1 MIDGKHRRRRHSSR
15 NKTAWGVAFLALA
28 VTAGIG
34 MQAVGR
40 RLAGRLP
47 HSQASRYQQA
57 RTTPRGRPG
66 SRPIYRF
73 SVIPGGA
80 YSPAELNRAR
90 RADPVVAAH
99 YAELRTDRLRAIPSP
114 FAKPVYV
121 SYRKGGSVFWTRKPV
136 VLQPG
141 ETLLTDGVL
150 YARARCGN
158 QVSPYPQEPVAAVEP
173 AEVEL
178 NETEPEVEP
187 EVQNFAAEMDPADV
201 AKAAGSVM
209 PGRSTRSGSARL
221 MAGGSEREF
230 TPSFFYPRNM
240 AVRTRHSANGSA
252 AAGGGESE
260 STDPQ
265 RSPLVAETSELPTP
279 VPEPGTVLSV
289 GLGLAALALREWKR
303 RHGG

>member
-1 MIDGKHRRRRHSSR
+1 MIDGKHRRRKHSSY

-34 MQAVGR
+34 IQKVGH
-40 RLAGRLP
+40 RLAGRLA
-47 HSQASRYQQA
+47 HSQASGYQQA
-57 RTTPRGRPG
+57 RTTTRGRPG
-66 SRPIYRF
+66 SRPVYRF

-136 VLQPG
+136 VLRPG
-141 ETLLTDGVL
+141 EALLTDGVL
-150 YARARCGN
+150 YARSRCGN
-158 QVSPYPQEPVAAVEP
+158 QVSQYPQEPVAAVEP

-178 NETEPEVEP
+178 NETEPEVEQ
-187 EVQNFAAEMDPADV
+187 EVQQFAAEMDPANV
-201 AKAAGSVM
+201 ARSAGAVM
-209 PGRSTRSGSARL
+209 PERSTKSRSSRL
-221 MAGGSEREF
+221 MAGGSDREF
-230 TPSFFYPRNM
+230 TPSFFYPRAG
-240 AVRTRHSANGSA
+240 AVRARHSANGSA
-252 AAGGGESE
+252 TGGGESE

-265 RSPLVAETSELPTP
+265 SSPLVVDTSEIPTP
-279 VPEPGTVLSV
+279 VPEPGTVLTV
-289 GLGLAALALREWKR
+289 GLGLAALVLKEWKR
-303 RHGG
+303 RHGA